1 MNKILPFAGAAIL
14 ATALSLTAIVP
25 ASAHQ
30 IHGPGL
36 AFGAG
41 VLGFMA
47 GAAIASSNR
56 GYYDDGYYDRGYYG
70 GGGWSAHVAACE
82 DAYRSYVAPGEGP
95 RSIVDTYVGY
105 DGNRHQCML

>member
-1 MNKILPFAGAAIL
+1 MNKVLPLVGAAAL
-14 ATALSLTAIVP
+14 AAALSFTAIAP
-25 ASAHQ
+25 AQAHFY
-30 IHGPGL
+30 PGY
-36 AFGAG
+36 AVGAG

-56 GYYDDGYYDRGYYG
+56 GYYDDGYYNDGYYA
-70 GGGWSAHVAACE
+70 GGGWRAHVAACE